1 MARRPAREGR
11 GEAGFT
17 FVEILVVMLV
27 LGLLAA
33 TAIPA
38 FLAQRE
44 KARDGEAKVQVRTA
58 STAIESIATEKN
70 GNYSDVT
77 VDKIQALEPAL
88 LDVPD
93 ASVSLDVD
101 VVGLRYRV
109 AILSESGNEFW
120 IHRADGGELT
130 YPCTT
135 HDSGGCPADGNWG
148 N

>member
-1 MARRPAREGR
+1 MARRAARKGR

-17 FVEILVVMLV
+17 FVEILVVMLIF
-27 LGLLAA
+27 GLLAA
-33 TAIPA
+33 AAIPA
-38 FLAQRE
+38 FFNQRE

-77 VDKIQALEPAL
+77 VDRIQAFEPAL

-93 ASVSLDVD
+93 DSLSLDVD
-101 VVGLRYRV
+101 VEGLRYRV
-109 AILSESGNEFW
+109 AVLSESDNEFW
-120 IHRADGGELT
+120 IHRADDGELT
-130 YPCTT
+130 YPCTAP
-135 HDSGGCPADGNWG
+135 DSGGCPADGNWG